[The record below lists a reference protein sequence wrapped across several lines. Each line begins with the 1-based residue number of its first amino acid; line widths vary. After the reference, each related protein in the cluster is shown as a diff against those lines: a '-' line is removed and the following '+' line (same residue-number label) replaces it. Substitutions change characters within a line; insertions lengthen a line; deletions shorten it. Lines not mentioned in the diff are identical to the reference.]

1 MLKAASQTNGS
12 GFIGHRSLLGKDAL
26 ANLCLVVHI
35 IVNLLAA
42 MAWQK
47 DSGGLILLWVVENKN
62 DASCINLYRNEL
74 RIRDNN

>member
-1 MLKAASQTNGS
+1 MKAATS
-12 GFIGHRSLLGKDAL
+12 GIEAYLEKDAL

-35 IVNLLAA
+35 IVNRLAA

-47 DSGGLILLWVVENKN
+47 DSGGLILLWVVENKI